1 MASTTAAGDRIQ
13 RRRTKTRA
21 ALLEAAERAF
31 TTRRYH
37 EVRVEELA
45 AAADVS
51 VGSLYNQFGGKEGL
65 YVAVA
70 DRATRLF
77 EQYLQR
83 AYEVSDSPLECVM
96 AGGDAY
102 LRFHLDQPGAFRLIA
117 EGTAGDDPAAAALR
131 ERAEAVMASFE
142 ELIAAAIA
150 AGEIDPGVDPAL
162 TGRVLF
168 GAWNGII
175 ALSERGDRL
184 GLDEDGIARA
194 IEQARRIVVEGITD
208 PANRDKRGRSRAR
221 LLPIGDHEAARQL
234 RERPAGG

>member
-1 MASTTAAGDRIQ
+1 MATATEATGRVEL
-13 RRRTKTRA
+13 RRTRTRA
-21 ALLEAAERAF
+21 ALLDAAERAF
-31 TTRRYH
+31 TTRRFH
-37 EVRVEELA
+37 EVRVEDLA

-51 VGSLYNQFGGKEGL
+51 VGTLYNQFGGKAGI
-65 YVAVA
+65 YMAVA

-77 EQYLQR
+77 ERYLRR

-142 ELIAAAIA
+142 ALIEAAID

-175 ALSERGDRL
+175 ALSERDDRL
-184 GLDEDGIARA
+184 GLDEAGVADAIA
-194 IEQARRIVVEGITD
+194 QARRIVLDGVTD
-208 PANRDKRGRSRAR
+208 PAHRDERGRSKAR
-221 LLPIGDHEAARQL
+221 LLGSDPS
-234 RERPAGG
+234 

>member
-1 MASTTAAGDRIQ
+1 MASTTATGDRIQ

-83 AYEVSDSPLECVM
+83 A
-96 AGGDAY
+96 
-102 LRFHLDQPGAFRLIA
+102 
-117 EGTAGDDPAAAALR
+117 
-131 ERAEAVMASFE
+131 
-142 ELIAAAIA
+142 
-150 AGEIDPGVDPAL
+150 
-162 TGRVLF
+162 
-168 GAWNGII
+168 
-175 ALSERGDRL
+175 
-184 GLDEDGIARA
+184 
-194 IEQARRIVVEGITD
+194 
-208 PANRDKRGRSRAR
+208 
-221 LLPIGDHEAARQL
+221 
-234 RERPAGG
+234 

>member
-1 MASTTAAGDRIQ
+1 MASATTATGRVE
-13 RRRTKTRA
+13 RRRTRTRA
-21 ALLEAAERAF
+21 ALLAAAERAF
-31 TTRRYH
+31 TTRPYH

-51 VGSLYNQFGGKEGL
+51 VGSLYNQFDGKAGL
-65 YVAVA
+65 YLAVA

-117 EGTAGDDPAAAALR
+117 DGTSGDDPAAVALR

-142 ELIAAAIA
+142 GLIAAAID
-150 AGEIDPGVDPAL
+150 AGEIDAAVDPAL
-162 TGRVLF
+162 TARVLF
-168 GAWNGII
+168 GAWNGIV
-175 ALSERGDRL
+175 ALSERDDRL
-184 GLDEDGIARA
+184 GLDEAGIADA
-194 IEQARRIVVEGITD
+194 VAEARRIVLDGVTD
-208 PANRDKRGRSRAR
+208 PAHRDDRGRSRAR
-221 LLPIGDHEAARQL
+221 LLPIDD
-234 RERPAGG
+234 

>member
-1 MASTTAAGDRIQ
+1 MAAATEATSRVE
-13 RRRTKTRA
+13 RRRTRTRA
-21 ALLEAAERAF
+21 ALLDAAERAF

-51 VGSLYNQFGGKEGL
+51 VGSLYNQFGDKAGL

-70 DRATRLF
+70 ERATRLF

-102 LRFHLDQPGAFRLIA
+102 LRFHLDHPGAFRLIA
-117 EGTAGDDPAAAALR
+117 EGTGGDGAVDVALR

-142 ELIAAAIA
+142 QLIAAAIE

-168 GAWNGII
+168 GAWNGIV
-175 ALSERGDRL
+175 ALSDRADRL
-184 GLDEDGIARA
+184 GLDEAGIAAA
-194 IEQARRIVVEGITD
+194 IAQARRIVVEGITD
-208 PANRDKRGRSRAR
+208 PAHRDGRGRSRAR
-221 LLPIGDHEAARQL
+221 LLPIA
-234 RERPAGG
+234 ERT